1 LAGIDW
7 VGNISVRFEKKGEE
21 LYVEIVDNGKG
32 LGDEKQPTNE
42 HISRATGIIKDRIY
56 LLATKMKSKARF
68 SVGNN
73 LNGKGVLVAIYL
85 PLMYKQE
92 ATQVAVK

>member
-1 LAGIDW
+1 M
-7 VGNISVRFEKKGEE
+7 
-21 LYVEIVDNGKG
+21 
-32 LGDEKQPTNE
+32 EKQQANE

-73 LNGKGVLVAIYL
+73 PNGKGVLVVIYL
-85 PLMYKQE
+85 PVIYKQE
-92 ATQVAVK
+92 NNAGCG